1 MICSMVGHQS
11 HPKWVAGEN
20 PNYYVNRDNPYTLP
34 GVRKLKPVRLRLPPT
49 FLRYR
54 GVQQPHVSGCEVG

>member
-20 PNYYVNRDNPYTLP
+20 PNYYVNLDNPYTLP
-34 GVRKLKPVRLRLPPT
+34 GVRKLKPARLRLPP
-49 FLRYR
+49 YI
-54 GVQQPHVSGCEVG
+54 SKI